1 MFFLFIHYLIRVP
14 SYIDLICK
22 LVSKQYAWFGKPE
35 SYYYV
40 MLDFSR
46 IYRGNFTSRIF
57 SVFVLKPSLETAHD
71 VPKRKH
77 DEYKRYF
84 DHCKNTFQKKF
95 HHVLQYCYS
104 YRNMYIR
111 LMIESISTT
120 WEKLGE
126 IKSVTRF
133 THDSI
138 AKKGL
143 YHKRP
148 NDSYSISHFFKS
160 CCNNDY

>member
-1 MFFLFIHYLIRVP
+1 MFFLFIHYLIRVQ

-84 DHCKNTFQKKF
+84 DHCKNTLQKKF

-104 YRNMYIR
+104 YRNTYIR

-120 WEKLGE
+120 WEKLGR
-126 IKSVTRF
+126 IISVVRF
-133 THDSI
+133 TNDSI

-143 YHKRP
+143 
-148 NDSYSISHFFKS
+148 ISQETKEFIFNFAFFS
-160 CCNNDY
+160 NLVVTM